1 MIKLTTELLSKALV
15 AKKDEARKVEE
26 QDRKVTDKESHA
38 PL

>member
-1 MIKLTTELLSKALV
+1 MIKLTTELLSKTLV

-26 QDRKVTDKESHA
+26 QDRKVNHEEPLA